1 MNTFITPTWVVK
13 DTAVGFK
20 NHQRLIRNFTKRW
33 DSTWENLPDG
43 AKIGD
48 TTQVRIEQLWEVF
61 EGQALQQQAILNQ
74 TVPLTINH
82 QFQIAHG
89 WSSAQ
94 KTLEVEEAQRRY
106 TMPAGKR
113 MANEWDKVGGAE
125 VYKFVNHTMGA
136 PGVPI
141 TADGTYTDGL
151 AKLRDLGV
159 PDEIVA
165 VITPKAQSNLL
176 KANFTL
182 FNPQGFQSANF
193 KSGQFAGTALGYDE
207 WNWDPNMPM
216 HVTGS
221 FTTSTP
227 LVDGALQT
235 GSTLVTKGWGTY
247 QFRAGDTFTLLG
259 VNELNAIS
267 KVDTGNLME
276 FVIQAD
282 LAGSGAATITISP
295 AIITGGPLRNVTA
308 SPANNASIAYTG
320 STGTVAATLT
330 ATSSKQSLFFNPEA
344 FAIVM
349 VDLPSP
355 LAGAVS
361 GRMNDKETGIAM
373 RYVDQYNIQTDQLPR
388 RIDTMGGVAAILPA
402 YALRGWN

>member
-1 MNTFITPTWVVK
+1 MNTILTPTWITK

-48 TTQVRIEQLWEVF
+48 TTQIRIEQFWEVF

-82 QFQIAHG
+82 QFQVAHG

-94 KTLEVEEAQRRY
+94 KLLEIEEVQKRY
-106 TMPAGKR
+106 TMPAGR
-113 MANEWDKVGGAE
+113 SQANKWDRVAGEE
-125 VYKFVNHTMGA
+125 VYKSVSHTMGT

-151 AKLRDLGV
+151 AKNRDIGS
-159 PDEIVA
+159 PEDIVA

-176 KANFTL
+176 KANFNL
-182 FNPQGFQSANF
+182 FNPASQHSANF
-193 KSGQFAGTALGYDE
+193 KSGQFSGPALGYDE
-207 WNWDPNMPM
+207 WDWDVNLPL
-216 HVTGS
+216 HVTGT
-221 FTTSTP
+221 FTASTP
-227 LVDGALQT
+227 LIDGSLQS

-247 QFRAGDTFTLLG
+247 SFKAGDTFVIAG
-259 VNELNAIS
+259 CNELNPVS
-267 KVDTGNLME
+267 YVDTGNLLE
-276 FVIQAD
+276 FALAAD
-282 LAGSGAATITISP
+282 LSGAGAATLSITPPIVTS
-295 AIITGGPLRNVTA
+295 GPLRNCSA
-308 SPANNASIAYTG
+308 MPANNASIAYTG
-320 STGTVAATLT
+320 STGTVNATLA
-330 ATSSKQSLFFNPEA
+330 ATSSKQSLFFPAEA

-355 LAGAVS
+355 LPGAVS

-388 RIDTMGGVAAILPA
+388 RVDTMGGVAAIRPV
-402 YALRGWN
+402 YAIRGWG